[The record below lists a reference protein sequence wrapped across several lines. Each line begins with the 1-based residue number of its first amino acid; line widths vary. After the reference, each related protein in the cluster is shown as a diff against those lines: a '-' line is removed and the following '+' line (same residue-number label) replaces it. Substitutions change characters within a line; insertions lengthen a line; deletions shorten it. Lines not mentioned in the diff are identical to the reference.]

1 MTDALKITKEQSE
14 PEVEQL
20 KTYVLLMTLMAW
32 QEKRRNQP
40 PWWIAWIR
48 LLQPL
53 AWKLV
58 HRKPH

>member
-40 PWWIAWIR
+40 HWLIAWIR